1 MKISNLNV
9 RGTRAM
15 QKAAERKINDNKGLI
30 ELKNCRRASELKNN
44 TITKDAFLRMQP
56 LVLDTVVDDPF
67 YVMGLSFNPVSLVGI
82 ITNKGSKIINA
93 KPESLLKKIDVAFP
107 HIGECKIIGK
117 KYESVYVIDINL
129 HLRMLEDDKE
139 FEVIMNMVSNHEF
152 ALFDKI
158 LKTLDPNALTVE
170 DVKLIQAD
178 LQHLFRGWQESS
190 IDITKDKTK
199 QFLIALDDVL
209 GNIEDLTDLNADAYT
224 DNLKA
229 CLRAIEKTI
238 INDARDT
245 ENEYVVNIDT
255 SSLDEEKFVETTMGN
270 YRKEIGECL
279 ETFMKND
286 ALEHLR
292 NCDIKR
298 WREIASDTLTV
309 LKGNDES
316 IQCKLRLAYIIDKVY
331 KILNQI
337 DGTLLPSYYTIC
349 RDGIYTWAKLL
360 DIDKEEVIDL
370 GIFSLLYSVTAKT
383 TEDGVVVYGIY
394 DKTLKTNV
402 KIDVAAKIFGDILT
416 ARYLPYEDNSLI
428 TYDMKPSEFKYVFK
442 DINNGDS
449 FIVFEGNGYEL
460 TEELEELEEDEIE
473 EYLRDL
479 IPVFEL
485 KDSEYTGNIMV
496 FDSRI
501 FRIANVYEEIEIHED
516 VFMGIL
522 DTHYIRN
529 SKKWIKAE
537 NNSFTLESIKD
548 FGRFDIKYLK
558 NGKTVLVKDGK
569 IILSAFDI
577 STSINGD
584 EVMEHTFT
592 LGDDNSE
599 VWFVNEQNKE
609 IFKNGNI
616 LIFDVNAEEYF
627 TEEDLD
633 KIKAILREEEKKELK
648 GEKIK

>member
-1 MKISNLNV
+1 MKIQSLNV

-30 ELKNCRRASELKNN
+30 ELKNCRRAAELRDN
-44 TITKDAFLRMQP
+44 TINKDAFIRMQP
-56 LVLDTVVDDPF
+56 LVLDTVVEDPF
-67 YVMGLSFNPVSLVGI
+67 YVMGLNFNPVSLVGI
-82 ITNKGSKIINA
+82 VTNKGSKIINA
-93 KPESLLKKIDVAFP
+93 NPESLLNKIDVAFP
-107 HIGECKIIGK
+107 HIGENKVIGK
-117 KYESVYVIDINL
+117 KYKSIYRIDINL
-129 HLRMLEDDKE
+129 HLRMLEDDNE

-152 ALFDKI
+152 ALFNYFI
-158 LKTLDPNALTVE
+158 KTLDPDALEVE
-170 DVKLIQAD
+170 DIVTIQSD

-190 IDITKDKTK
+190 IDVTKDKTK
-199 QFLIALDDVL
+199 QFLIALDDIL
-209 GNIEDLTDLNADAYT
+209 GNVEDLTDLDADAYS
-224 DNLKA
+224 DNLRS
-229 CLRAIEKTI
+229 CLAAIEKVL
-238 INDARDT
+238 INDARDAKVQY
-245 ENEYVVNIDT
+245 ELNIDT
-255 SSLDEEKFVETTMGN
+255 SSLDPDKFVETSMGD
-270 YRKEIGECL
+270 YRKSIGECL
-279 ETFMKND
+279 ENFMKND
-286 ALEHLR
+286 VLEHLR

-298 WREIASDTLTV
+298 WREIASDKLSE
-309 LKGNDES
+309 LKGNDED
-316 IQCKLRLAYIIDKVY
+316 IQCKLRLAYIIDRVY

-337 DGTLLPSYYTIC
+337 DGTLLPSYYAIC
-349 RDGIYTWAKLL
+349 RDGIYTWARLL
-360 DIDKEEVIDL
+360 GIEKEEVIDIA
-370 GIFSLLYSVTAKT
+370 IFSLLYSVIAKNT
-383 TEDGVVVYGIY
+383 DKGVAYSIY

-402 KIDVAAKIFGDILT
+402 KTDVAAKIFGDILT
-416 ARYLPYEDNSLI
+416 ARYLPYEDNNLI
-428 TYDMKPSEFKYVFK
+428 TYDMKPSEFAHIFE
-442 DINNGDS
+442 DINNGDN
-449 FIVFEGNGYEL
+449 FIVCEGMGYRL
-460 TEELEELEEDEIE
+460 TEEMEEMEDDELEEVIKNE
-473 EYLRDL
+473 L
-479 IPVFEL
+479 PVFEL
-485 KDSEYTGNIMV
+485 KNSEYSGNIMV